1 MEKIPTIFDR
11 NWETNRKVNEKLV
24 VENFDFE
31 NSIATEKL
39 DGTNVR
45 VTVRNHIVVRVEK
58 RRNPDK
64 VPKANGIVDPWY
76 VDADEMD
83 KADAYIFEAVK
94 NTDFSAV
101 PDGEWSAE
109 ALGERIQGNPLNLVG
124 HTLFIFSLAAWCEKV
139 KYENVPTDF
148 EGLKKWLPEQKT
160 KFGNDSG
167 IEGIVWHNLKTG
179 EMCKIKIK
187 DFDFKE

>member
-11 NWETNRKVNEKLV
+11 NWETNRKVNEKLAI
-24 VENFDFE
+24 ENFDFK

-45 VTVRNHIVVRVEK
+45 VTVRNKIVVRVEK

-64 VPKANGIVDPWY
+64 VQKAKGIIDPWY
-76 VDADEMD
+76 VDANEID
-83 KADAYIFEAVK
+83 KADTYIFEAVN
-94 NTDFSAV
+94 NTDFSSV

-109 ALGERIQGNPLNLVG
+109 ALGEKIQGNPLNITG
-124 HTLFIFSLAAWCEKV
+124 HTLFIFTLPNWLENV

-148 EGLKKWLPEQKT
+148 EDLKNWLPTQKT
-160 KFGNDSG
+160 KFGNNTG

-179 EMCKIKIK
+179 EMCKIKVK
-187 DFDFKE
+187 DFDFKV

>member
-11 NWETNRKVNEKLV
+11 NWETNRKVNEKLI
-24 VENFDFE
+24 VENFDFA

-64 VPKANGIVDPWY
+64 VQKAKGIVDPWY
-76 VDADEMD
+76 VDADEKD
-83 KADAYIFEAVK
+83 KADAYMFEAVS
-94 NTDFSAV
+94 NTDFSSV

-109 ALGERIQGNPLNLVG
+109 ALGEKIQGNPLNLIG
-124 HTLFIFSLAAWCEKV
+124 HTLFIFSLLEWCEKV
-139 KYENVPTDF
+139 KYDNAPTDF

-160 KFGNDSG
+160 KFGNNTG

-179 EMCKIKIK
+179 EMCKIKLK
-187 DFDFKE
+187 DFDFKG